1 MSMPMTQPLET
12 VVPRLYRGSVLHALS
27 EQELEYFP
35 DGGLMVDANGRIDAC
50 GHWEALLESIPQYQK
65 LPGFEVVELPKGSL
79 MVPGFVDMHVH
90 LPQMEVAGCQEKDL
104 LSWLERHIFPA
115 EARFANAAHAQAVS
129 EWFFEALLANGTT
142 TAAVFLTSHPEAAQI
157 AFEVA
162 KQRGNRVIM
171 GQNLMDSHA
180 PDDLIRHT
188 AQILAETEALCRQ
201 WHGQE
206 NGRLQYAWI
215 PRFALTSTEEL
226 LQGIGELRA
235 RYPEVYL
242 HTHLSEQPG
251 EIAAVKAQ
259 FPWANDYTQV
269 YEHFGLL
276 GPKTILAHG
285 IHLSPHELDRIQG
298 CDASLA
304 HCPSSNFFLKSG
316 RFRLMEILA
325 RGMRLGLGSDVGAG
339 PELSLLKVMKDAQFM
354 QADTLVSPQTLF
366 YLATLGGAR
375 GLSLDDRIGNF
386 EPGKE
391 ADFIVLNGS
400 AKPGIA
406 LPAGAKPKLS
416 RPEPE
421 PTLEQRLSQA
431 IYLGDDRWVTHTF
444 IRGRACHQR
453 GRLGLNAIGQV
464 LRNQP

>member
-1 MSMPMTQPLET
+1 LSMPTPRYTENLR
-12 VVPRLYRGSVLHALS
+12 PRLYRGAILHALS
-27 EQELEYFP
+27 EHELEYFA
-35 DGGLMVDANGRIDAC
+35 DGGLMVDANGRIEAY

-65 LPGFEVVELPKGSL
+65 LPGFEVVELPRASL

-90 LPQMEVAGCQEKDL
+90 LPQMEVAGCQEENL

-115 EARFANAAHAQAVS
+115 EARFSDAAHARTVS

-142 TAAVFLTSHPEAAQI
+142 TAAVFLTSHPEATQI
-157 AFEVA
+157 AFEKA
-162 KQRGNRVIM
+162 RQLGNRVIM
-171 GQNLMDSHA
+171 GQNLMDSNA
-180 PDDLIRHT
+180 PDALIRPT

-206 NGRLQYAWI
+206 QGRLQYAWI

-226 LQGIGELRA
+226 LKGIGELRD

-259 FPWANDYTQV
+259 FPWASDYTQV

-285 IHLSPHELDRIQG
+285 IHLSPNELERIQD
-298 CDASLA
+298 CEASLA

-316 RFRLMEILA
+316 RFQLMEILA

-375 GLSLDDRIGNF
+375 GLAMDDRIGNF

-391 ADFIVLNGS
+391 ADFIVLNEQ
-400 AKPGIA
+400 AKPGIL
-406 LPAGAKPKLS
+406 LPNEQVGKANQ
-416 RPEPE
+416 EVD
-421 PTLEQRLSQA
+421 LEQRLSQA

-444 IRGRACHQR
+444 IRGRACYRQT
-453 GRLGLNAIGQV
+453 
-464 LRNQP
+464 P